1 MTYDWQEA
9 VNAAAAVEEFSQ
21 AQEIVP
27 RRRLHI
33 DGDYAAYFCA
43 GGSDTEAGV
52 TRIITDN
59 KIEQAAAMCGASSV
73 HLHLTHAASDKGQRY
88 FIASVKPYQG
98 QRKGH
103 KPKNWAVV
111 REYLETARG
120 KNWTRHVWADREADD
135 GLGLASSVRDPVAGC
150 VLFTKDKDMQML
162 PGTHMDWVDYT
173 LVHVPVGAYEVYDPL
188 HDKVYGHKWFWLQML
203 QGDTAD
209 HIPGLEKY
217 EGKDCGA
224 VTAATLLAGTH
235 CNDEAYEVVSRAYET
250 TYGDAWADRLVEQ
263 AGLLWIRTTTRAPIH
278 EFLRVVPSSREVLG
292 AITKLKRRVT
302 RQRNRI
308 AQINEG
314 GASGLSQ
321 EVDA

>member
-1 MTYDWQEA
+1 
-9 VNAAAAVEEFSQ
+9 
-21 AQEIVP
+21 
-27 RRRLHI
+27 
-33 DGDYAAYFCA
+33 
-43 GGSDTEAGV
+43 
-52 TRIITDN
+52 
-59 KIEQAAAMCGASSV
+59 
-73 HLHLTHAASDKGQRY
+73 
-88 FIASVKPYQG
+88 
-98 QRKGH
+98 
-103 KPKNWAVV
+103 
-111 REYLETARG
+111 
-120 KNWTRHVWADREADD
+120 
-135 GLGLASSVRDPVAGC
+135 
-150 VLFTKDKDMQML
+150 MQML